1 MKKII
6 VFILLLLAMPVMPVA
21 AARDFI
27 VQIQEEN
34 YKEEQKSFSYFP
46 VIYHSIQV
54 TSSAGPKLLVLTG
67 DNYYY
72 RNWLRRYI
80 SRDKA
85 FIVKVPDDQT
95 DQFIT
100 ALAFDID
107 VTRLHPLD
115 LAQYKKGEERAK
127 QMKDPVD
134 VAQDADQKMRA
145 LAMQREKADMARSKK
160 AGDMA
165 EKKMADKNRERA
177 AEKEKKQA
185 QLKNQQIAIEKE
197 EQKRALEQ
205 EKILQALAEQ
215 KALQQERAKEQ
226 AASFAELARQR
237 EEDENRRRQEL
248 EARWQA
254 LKQRLL
260 EDERIQNLEI
270 DARDRE
276 IQKRWLELQR
286 SLTL

>member
-6 VFILLLLAMPVMPVA
+6 VFILLVLLVPVMPV

-27 VQIQEEN
+27 VQVEEEN
-34 YKEEQKSFSYFP
+34 YKEEQSTFSYSP

-54 TSSAGPKLLVLTG
+54 TSGAGPKLLVLTG

-72 RNWLRRYI
+72 RNWIRRYI

-100 ALAFDID
+100 AIAFDID

-127 QMKDPVD
+127 QMKDPVNA
-134 VAQDADQKMRA
+134 AQDVDQKLRA
-145 LAMQREKADMARSKK
+145 LAMQREKAVMDRSKK

-165 EKKMADKNRERA
+165 EKQIADKNKERT
-177 AEKEKKQA
+177 AEKEKKEA
-185 QLKNQQIAIEKE
+185 RLKDQEKALEKE
-197 EQKRALEQ
+197 EQRRALEQ
-205 EKILQALAEQ
+205 EKILKALAEQ
-215 KALQQERAKEQ
+215 KELQQERAREQ
-226 AASFAELARQR
+226 AELFATLARQR

-248 EARWQA
+248 EARWLE

-260 EDERIQNLEI
+260 EDERIRNLEI
-270 DARDRE
+270 EARDRE
-276 IQKRWLELQR
+276 IQRRWLELQR
-286 SLTL
+286 TLAL